1 MGKEPEKILNE
12 FKERLSSFIGLKIEL
27 FKLNAYERVARIIAI
42 LSHSLI
48 LMLLALFAIL
58 FLFFTLA
65 FFLGYL
71 LNSTALGFLIVAG
84 IYILLF
90 IITYYSKKSIQ
101 IGIMNIVIGAIQ
113 EKEEEDK
120 DDGDDTKTTDNSTSG
135 NTPSETPD
143 SAAGT
148 DRH

>member
-48 LMLLALFAIL
+48 LMLLAFFAIL

-65 FFLGYL
+65 FFLGEL
-71 LNSTALGFLIVAG
+71 LNSISLGFLIVAG

-113 EKEEEDK
+113 EKEEEEDK
-120 DDGDDTKTTDNSTSG
+120 DDGDDTETTDNS
-135 NTPSETPD
+135 PSETPD

-148 DRH
+148 NRH

>member
-1 MGKEPEKILNE
+1 MGREPEKILNE

-113 EKEEEDK
+113 EKEEDK